1 MAFLEWS
8 ADLRV
13 GIEQIDQE
21 HESCIA
27 LLNGLHAAMMGG
39 ANNTRLVEM
48 FDGLMEV
55 IEHAFGA
62 EQNLFEEYCY
72 LKAAEHIA
80 LHEAFMKRT
89 IELQWEFEI
98 GKVPVSSEALEFLN
112 AWLSNH
118 IRGPDK
124 ACAEFLHEHGV
135 P

>member
-8 ADLRV
+8 SDLRV

-27 LLNGLHAAMMGG
+27 LLNVLHAAMMAG
-39 ANNTRLVEM
+39 ANNARLVEM
-48 FDGLMEV
+48 FDGLMEA
-55 IEHAFGA
+55 IEHGFAA
-62 EQNLFEEYCY
+62 EQNLFEAHCY
-72 LKAAEHIA
+72 LSAADHLA

-118 IRGPDK
+118 FRGPDK
-124 ACAEFLHEHGV
+124 ACAEFFRKHGLH
-135 P
+135 